1 MKEESHLKNEGII
14 EVPTEYQGLKKR
26 IIRTILIECMN
37 SDIALLA
44 KQISKDANSAP
55 LPEDAYR
62 LLRDSNYISE
72 ETRKEEKP
80 PVESS
85 LRKRSPSPCNI

>member
-1 MKEESHLKNEGII
+1 
-14 EVPTEYQGLKKR
+14 
-26 IIRTILIECMN
+26 MN

-62 LLRDSNYISE
+62 LLRDSSYKPE
-72 ETRKEEKP
+72 EPKKEEK
-80 PVESS
+80 
-85 LRKRSPSPCNI
+85 